1 MQLEIQELTKIYAG
15 NRGLQPTSFN
25 VETGELVAVVGH
37 NGAGKS
43 TLLKILASW
52 IVPDAGRVL
61 INGTDLKNRIL
72 VAKSVGFIPEV
83 PNLFEFFSVN
93 YNLRLFAALFQA
105 PGKRVEQVVEEFSLG
120 SFRKSKVQVLS
131 KGMRQRVSLAR
142 ALLADPPLLLF
153 DEPTSGLDFEMTKD
167 FQRLLGSMHEA
178 GKTILFTSHRP
189 EEIKNIAT
197 RMIVLHQGKI
207 AFDGSPN
214 DYFLSPIHQNLYA

>member
-1 MQLEIQELTKIYAG
+1 MQLEIQGLAKIYAG
-15 NRGLQPTSFN
+15 NRGLQPTSFD
-25 VETGELVAVVGH
+25 VETGELIAVVGH

-43 TLLKILASW
+43 TLLKMLASW

-61 INGTDLKNRIL
+61 INGIDLKNRIS
-72 VAKSVGFIPEV
+72 VTKSVGFIPEV

-93 YNLRLFAALFQA
+93 YNLRLFAELFQA
-105 PGKRVEQVVEEFSLG
+105 PRNRVEEVVEEFSLG

-131 KGMRQRVSLAR
+131 KGMKQRVSLAR

-167 FQRLLGSMHEA
+167 FQRLLASMHEA

-189 EEIKNIAT
+189 EEIKNLAS
-197 RMIVLHQGKI
+197 RMIVIHEGNI
-207 AFDGSPN
+207 AFDGSPEN
-214 DYFLSPIHQNLYA
+214 YFQSSIHQNLYA